1 MLPPDLKTLVCF
13 FSPHPLNVKERLGE
27 GDCFKFLWPFQ
38 NVQTLLEKRKSIQL
52 DHNICEMM
60 CIKSGV
66 KSLYIP
72 NCHDQKKAYIEA
84 ENW

>member
-1 MLPPDLKTLVCF
+1 
-13 FSPHPLNVKERLGE
+13 
-27 GDCFKFLWPFQ
+27 
-38 NVQTLLEKRKSIQL
+38 
-52 DHNICEMM
+52 MM

-84 ENW
+84 ENWWVYSVDVKGRSILFNHFIDMRTTVNLSISWNGQTNGCSHVYKMIK